1 MLFCVLGY
9 CVMEFKWNLRK
20 KLMIDTR
27 GTGPEVEIT
36 PRNLSDFS
44 EFVGFFRHVPD
55 VKNPI
60 AGLPKHQCFHNY
72 TSRRTKFRDEERLFL
87 GCLAN

>member
-9 CVMEFKWNLRK
+9 CVMEFKWNLHK

-44 EFVGFFRHVPD
+44 EFVQSNNYAVWIFSDMFQKCLPHCRS
-55 VKNPI
+55 PI
-60 AGLPKHQCFHNY
+60 AGL
-72 TSRRTKFRDEERLFL
+72 DEERLFR